1 MQDSKTEKGY
11 IVISLGGS
19 LIVPDEID
27 TEFLKLFSAFIKD
40 CITQGFRFAIV
51 TGGGKLAR
59 KYNTATEALTSPS
72 TEDLDWL
79 GIAAT
84 RVNAELV
91 RIILDDSAHSSIVM
105 DPDHVPSTDKP
116 IIVGGGWKPG
126 NSSDLA
132 AIHMAQSLNAKR
144 VINLSN
150 IDYAYDKDPNKYPDA
165 KKIESISWAEFRGLL
180 PSEWTPGLSAPFDP
194 IAAEKAE
201 SLGIEVAIMNGRN
214 IENLQKYLNGEE
226 FMGTVIK

>member
-1 MQDSKTEKGY
+1 MQQEPTKKEY

-27 TEFLKLFSAFIKD
+27 VEFLKQFSAFIKD
-40 CITQGFRFAIV
+40 CVAQGFRFAIV

-59 KYNTATEALTSPS
+59 KYNTATESLTSPS

-84 RVNAELV
+84 RVNAEFV
-91 RIILDDSAHSSIVM
+91 RIILGDLTHGSIVM
-105 DPDHVPSTDKP
+105 DPDQVPHTDKP
-116 IIVGGGWKPG
+116 ILVGGGWKPG

-132 AIHMAQSLNAKR
+132 AIHMAQSLHAQK

-150 IDYAYDKDPNKYPDA
+150 IDYAYDKDPHKYPDA
-165 KKIESISWAEFRGLL
+165 QKIISISWKDFRLLL
-180 PSEWTPGLSAPFDP
+180 PVEWTPGLSAPFDP
-194 IAAEKAE
+194 IAAQKAE

-214 IENLQKYLNGEE
+214 IDNLKKYLNGEE
-226 FMGTVIK
+226 FAGTVIK